1 MENRVRECGVER
13 DGLGGV
19 EGLPKEL
26 WQWWPIVV
34 VEDDETSLTILPFG
48 EVSKNFNWWVL

>member
-34 VEDDETSLTILPFG
+34 VEMECIRR
-48 EVSKNFNWWVL
+48 EH